1 MKHSR
6 TVQTWCKRASFA
18 LVMLAG
24 LTGADSL
31 AGSSS
36 TVDIKEF
43 KFAPPAL
50 TVPIGTTVTWVN
62 HDEET
67 HTVTSTSGAFGSA
80 GLSNK
85 DMFSQTFV
93 KPGTYEYQ
101 CRLHPYMKATVT
113 VK

>member
-1 MKHSR
+1 MKTRR
-6 TVQTWCKRASFA
+6 TIRAWCARGSFV
-18 LVMLAG
+18 LVTLVT
-24 LTGADSL
+24 LTGADSF
-31 AGSSS
+31 AGAPS
-36 TVDIKEF
+36 TVDIKGF

-50 TVPIGTTVTWVN
+50 TVPLGTTVTWVN

-67 HTVTSTSGAFGSA
+67 HTVTSTTGTFGSA

-101 CRLHPYMKATVT
+101 CRLHPYMKATVI

>member
-1 MKHSR
+1 MKDKR
-6 TVQTWCKRASFA
+6 TVQAWCKRGLFA
-18 LVMLAG
+18 LGMLAT

-36 TVDIKEF
+36 TVDIKGF

-50 TVPIGTTVTWVN
+50 TVPLGTTVTWVN

-67 HTVTSTSGAFGSA
+67 HTVTSMTGAFGSA

-101 CRLHPYMKATVT
+101 CRLHPYMKATVI
-113 VK
+113 VQ

>member
-1 MKHSR
+1 MKDTR
-6 TVQTWCKRASFA
+6 TVKVWFKRASFA
-18 LVMLAG
+18 LVMFVT

-31 AGSSS
+31 AGSPS
-36 TVDIKEF
+36 TVEIKEF

-50 TVPIGTTVTWVN
+50 TVPLGTTVTWVN
-62 HDEET
+62 QDEET
-67 HTVTSTSGAFGSA
+67 HTVTSTTGTFGSA

-101 CRLHPYMKATVT
+101 CRLHPYMKATVI